1 MEKMKLIKAN
11 LIRGFALRGIKCC
24 RRHEAKNSLG
34 GASEKIGHDFNH
46 IKELNGV
53 TGEIAAIESILI
65 YWIWRHMEMALLAML
80 TIGKIM
86 KINALYE

>member
-1 MEKMKLIKAN
+1 MAKMNLIKAN
-11 LIRGFALRGIKCC
+11 LIRGFALRGIKIC

-46 IKELNGV
+46 IKEVNGV
-53 TGEIAAIESILI
+53 TGEIDAIESILI

-80 TIGKIM
+80 TLGKIM
-86 KINALYE
+86 KINAQYE

>member
-1 MEKMKLIKAN
+1 MNRITLTKAN

-46 IKELNGV
+46 IKEVNGV
-53 TGEIAAIESILI
+53 TGEIDAIESILL
-65 YWIWRHMEMALLAML
+65 YWIWRHIEIALLAML
-80 TIGKIM
+80 TLGKIM
-86 KINALYE
+86 KINAQYE

>member
-1 MEKMKLIKAN
+1 MAKIELIKAN
-11 LIRGFALRGIKCC
+11 LIRGFALRGIKWC

-53 TGEIAAIESILI
+53 TGEIDAIESILI
-65 YWIWRHMEMALLAML
+65 YWIWRHMGMSLLAML
-80 TIGKIM
+80 TLGKIM
-86 KINALYE
+86 KNNAQYE